1 MKDWLYRFW
10 KYLRTEIQNPR
21 PGIKKD
27 IWKWINRIFFSG
39 IWLQPFAMAG
49 LILFFQKVLGG
60 DVSYL
65 ILFVLSFLPSVY
77 VWSENQRQ
85 AAVGKKDFSIE
96 DVFHEKPN
104 EFSSPLKQKAMY
116 PRIAEDFLFD
126 QPQGVVFGR
135 TEEGYFKKEQKY
147 LCKPMDAA
155 HYKDGHV
162 FVIGGSGSGKSSAL
176 VIPSLLSS

>member
-85 AAVGKKDFSIE
+85 AAAGKKDFSIE
-96 DVFHEKPN
+96 DVLHEKPN

-116 PRIAEDFLFD
+116 PRIAEDFLFTSH
-126 QPQGVVFGR
+126 R
-135 TEEGYFKKEQKY
+135 AWCLEGQRKDTSKKSRNICASRWMRHIIRMAMY
-147 LCKPMDAA
+147 
-155 HYKDGHV
+155 
-162 FVIGGSGSGKSSAL
+162 S
-176 VIPSLLSS
+176 

>member
-1 MKDWLYRFW
+1 
-10 KYLRTEIQNPR
+10 
-21 PGIKKD
+21 
-27 IWKWINRIFFSG
+27 
-39 IWLQPFAMAG
+39 
-49 LILFFQKVLGG
+49 
-60 DVSYL
+60 
-65 ILFVLSFLPSVY
+65 
-77 VWSENQRQ
+77 
-85 AAVGKKDFSIE
+85 
-96 DVFHEKPN
+96 
-104 EFSSPLKQKAMY
+104 MY

-135 TEEGYFKKEQKY
+135 TEEGYFKKEQKD